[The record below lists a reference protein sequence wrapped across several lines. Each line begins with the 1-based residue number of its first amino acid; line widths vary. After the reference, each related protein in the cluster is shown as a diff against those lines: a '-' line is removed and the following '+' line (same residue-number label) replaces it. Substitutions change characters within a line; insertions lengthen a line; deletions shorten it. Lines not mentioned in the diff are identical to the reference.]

1 VWFVVVALRGV
12 CLPALRKSAFGEEK
26 NAGFASSQKKE
37 DSIYRNSP
45 VYARTKKH
53 PADTERVTFDA

>member
-1 VWFVVVALRGV
+1 MSFVVVRGL
-12 CLPALRKSAFGEEK
+12 LPALRKSAFGEEK
-26 NAGFASSQKKE
+26 NAGFASSQKE
-37 DSIYRNSP
+37 DSIYRNS